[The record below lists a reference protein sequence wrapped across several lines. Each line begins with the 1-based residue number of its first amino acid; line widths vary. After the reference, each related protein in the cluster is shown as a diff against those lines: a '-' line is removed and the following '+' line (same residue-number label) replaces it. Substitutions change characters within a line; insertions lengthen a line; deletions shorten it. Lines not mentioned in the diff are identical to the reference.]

1 MKRMLVLYRELAGY
15 FVNTMNHLANNC
27 DFEIDI
33 VAYPVMND
41 APFRFEF
48 SKNIFLFSRHDFNEQ
63 QLISLSEAKKYDLI
77 FCGGWADGAYLSVV
91 KHNRHVKSL
100 LGFDKQWLGNT
111 RDVLGAAYL
120 RWKVTRYFDYAFVPG
135 LEQKVFAKR
144 AGFKENR
151 VFTGAY
157 TCETQRFSKVFD
169 KRKQKIFSK
178 QIVFAGRYAHEKQV
192 EALWKCFLE
201 LLPEFPDWTLH
212 CVGTGPLRATAV
224 NHPHI
229 IHHGF
234 LQGTELEALMVE
246 GDIFVLPSSYEP
258 WGVVVNEFA
267 LAGFPL
273 VLSNR
278 VGARTSLLTD
288 ENGWVFQYN
297 DIKSLKNVLK
307 EAMSTPQE
315 ELARMGMTSNSLSAM
330 LDEKQYAAS
339 ILKMIETP

>member
-33 VAYPVMND
+33 VAYPVKND

-48 SKNIFLFSRHDFNEQ
+48 SKNIFLHSRHDFNGQ
-63 QLISLSEAKKYDLI
+63 QLTAFSRAKNYDLI
-77 FCGGWADGAYLSVV
+77 FCGGWADAEYLDVV
-91 KHNRHVKSL
+91 KQNKNVKSL
-100 LGFDKQWLGNT
+100 LGFDKQWLGSI
-111 RDVLGAAYL
+111 RDAMGAAYL

-144 AGFKENR
+144 AGFSDSR

-157 TCETQRFSKVFD
+157 TCETQRFSRVFD
-169 KRKQKIFSK
+169 QRKQKKNSK
-178 QIVFAGRYAHEKQV
+178 QLVFAGRYAHEKQV
-192 EALWKCFLE
+192 ELLWKCFLE

-212 CVGTGPLRATAV
+212 CVGTGPLRDTAT

-234 LQGTELEALMVE
+234 LQGVDLEGLMVS

-267 LAGFPL
+267 LAGYPL
-273 VLSNR
+273 ILSDR
-278 VGARTSLLTD
+278 VGARTSLLTAN
-288 ENGWVFQYN
+288 NGWVFQYN
-297 DIKSLKNVLK
+297 NRNSFKKVLK
-307 EAMSTPQE
+307 DAMSTPPDK
-315 ELARMGMTSNSLSAM
+315 LISMGISSNALSAK

>member
-1 MKRMLVLYRELAGY
+1 
-15 FVNTMNHLANNC
+15 
-27 DFEIDI
+27 
-33 VAYPVMND
+33 
-41 APFRFEF
+41 
-48 SKNIFLFSRHDFNEQ
+48 
-63 QLISLSEAKKYDLI
+63 
-77 FCGGWADGAYLSVV
+77 
-91 KHNRHVKSL
+91 
-100 LGFDKQWLGNT
+100 
-111 RDVLGAAYL
+111 
-120 RWKVTRYFDYAFVPG
+120 
-135 LEQKVFAKR
+135 
-144 AGFKENR
+144 
-151 VFTGAY
+151 
-157 TCETQRFSKVFD
+157 
-169 KRKQKIFSK
+169 
-178 QIVFAGRYAHEKQV
+178 
-192 EALWKCFLE
+192 
-201 LLPEFPDWTLH
+201 
-212 CVGTGPLRATAV
+212 
-224 NHPHI
+224 
-229 IHHGF
+229 
-234 LQGTELEALMVE
+234 MVE